1 MKRQTRPL
9 VITGPSGAGKGTL
22 IEMLKTDFPQRVGF
36 VVSHTTR
43 QPRSKGGQSTGGG
56 AEVNGI
62 DYHFVSKE
70 EFLALRADDGF
81 VESAEVHGNF
91 YGTSLGALQQVQNEG
106 KMPILDIDT
115 QVADKVKKYAANKPA
130 FNPRYLFIMP
140 PSIEELEA
148 RLRGRASDAEDKIQK
163 RLRNAR
169 GEMEIGNRDNY
180 WDKRIVNDQLPRAY
194 NELKVWVEGWAG
206 PAKPAAAKEK

>member
-1 MKRQTRPL
+1 
-9 VITGPSGAGKGTL
+9 
-22 IEMLKTDFPQRVGF
+22 MLKADFPKRVGF

-43 QPRSKGGQSTGGG
+43 QPRAKGGQSTGGG

-70 EFLALRADDGF
+70 DFISLREKDGF

-91 YGTSLGALQQVQNEG
+91 YGTSLGALQKVQSAD

-115 QVADKVKKYAANKPA
+115 QGADKVKKYAANKPE

-163 RLRNAR
+163 RIKNAR
-169 GEMEIGNRDNY
+169 GEMEIGNRPNY
-180 WDKRIVNDQLPRAY
+180 WDKRLVNDNLPRAY
-194 NELKVWVEGWAG
+194 GEFRAWVEGWAG
-206 PAKPAAAKEK
+206 PAASADAKKK